1 MAYSIP
7 TFNQI
12 RNLILQEVRNLTG
25 INAPDD
31 SDAAI
36 RADGEAAVV
45 EGLYQHQKYIEKQLF
60 VATADEPY
68 LYVHAERLGLPRLG
82 GTRASGT
89 VNATANA
96 DLTLTNTAK
105 LTDGKGHYWSVTA
118 SVNLTANQATEVQI
132 LADEVGANWNFSGAS
147 LLWVAPEAG
156 LQSTATVISITG
168 GSDEEDLEDWRAR
181 LLERQQLGLSRDR
194 EADLI
199 SAVKTVA
206 GVRDVYVYPKRR
218 GLGSVDVAITA
229 DGDPAT
235 LPSQDLLDDVQAA
248 LDEYAGFWADCRT
261 YAPTKQ
267 YINIIAEITGT
278 ANRQAIEKVIEVYM
292 NSLAPAAVYQPNVLV
307 GRLLQV
313 DGVSDVQLNTLENIA
328 PTNNWQVTGWLRL
341 GLLEVRLL

>member
-25 INAPDD
+25 ITAPDD

-82 GTRASGT
+82 GTRANGT
-89 VNATANA
+89 VNATSNA

-118 SVNLTANQATEVQI
+118 SVNFVANQAIDVQI
-132 LADEVGANWNFSGAS
+132 LADEVGSAWNFSGAS

-199 SAVKTVA
+199 SAVQTVA

-235 LPSQDLLDDVQAA
+235 LPSQDLLNDVQEA
-248 LDEYAGFWADCRT
+248 LDEYAGFWADCYA
-261 YAPTKQ
+261 YAPTVQ
-267 YINIIAEITGT
+267 NLNITAVITGDADLEEVREVIRDYINAF
-278 ANRQAIEKVIEVYM
+278 
-292 NSLAPAAVYQPNVLV
+292 APADVYQAAVLTS
-307 GRLLQV
+307 RILQV
-313 DGVSDVQLNTLENIA
+313 DNVSDVQLSPSTNQSPTL
-328 PTNNWQVTGWLRL
+328 NWQQTGWFRL
-341 GLLEVRLL
+341 GTLTVSQA